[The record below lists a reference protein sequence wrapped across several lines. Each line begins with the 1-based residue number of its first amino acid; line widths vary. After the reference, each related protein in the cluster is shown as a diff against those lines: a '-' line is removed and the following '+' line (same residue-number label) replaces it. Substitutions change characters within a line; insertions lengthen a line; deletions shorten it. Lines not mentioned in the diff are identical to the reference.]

1 MTATPATAQTKH
13 ARGEREAAAARL
25 SLTSNAVLVVLKI
38 AAGLLSGSISVLAE
52 GFQSTMDVLASLL
65 ILITVR
71 AAAKPPDESHPYG
84 HGKFENAASVGQM
97 VLILG
102 TAGYLFY
109 AAWERWMNPHPVRVD
124 WGVAAL
130 VASIGVNL
138 LVSRR
143 LLKVGSETGSQALI
157 AEATHLRS
165 DMLSCV
171 GVLVGLVGVAL
182 TGNPRLDPV
191 IAAAMTL
198 IVVVSALRLLRD
210 SLRPLLDE
218 SIPAE
223 EEARVRAV
231 LDADPRV
238 LGFHKLRTRQAGSRR
253 LVDVHI
259 QLDDELTFS
268 AAHGIT
274 EDVEGRIRETL
285 PNVDVIVHAEPF
297 DEEVR
302 HQRERHGVG

>member
-1 MTATPATAQTKH
+1 VTASPATAQTSP

-25 SLTSNAVLVVLKI
+25 SLTSNAVLVVVKI

-65 ILITVR
+65 ILVTVR

-84 HGKFENAASVGQM
+84 HGKFENIASVGQM

-102 TAGYLFY
+102 TATYLFY
-109 AAWERWMNPHPVRVD
+109 AAWERWLNPQPVHAD

-130 VASIGVNL
+130 GVSIVVNL
-138 LVSRR
+138 LVSRHMSQ
-143 LLKVGSETGSQALI
+143 VGKETGSLALQ
-157 AEATHLRS
+157 AEATHLRT

-171 GVLVGLVGVAL
+171 GVLVGLVAVSL
-182 TGNPRLDPV
+182 TGNARLDPV

-218 SIPAE
+218 SIPPE

-274 EDVEGRIRETL
+274 EDVEGRIREAL